1 MRAGLI
7 SPVERRE
14 GGGDGRGI
22 ERDEREGERRCT
34 RLTGDIEIEDVVDVE
49 DLIDQLS
56 NMLVDNEDLPRAGGD
71 GLDLVEEACGKKG
84 GSASAA
90 GCPPEVGGGAG
101 WAAKECEQTS
111 LGDVDEGDRHRACEE
126 GEGESELGC
135 GECRLGERGE
145 GGRLR
150 LM

>member
-1 MRAGLI
+1 
-7 SPVERRE
+7 
-14 GGGDGRGI
+14 
-22 ERDEREGERRCT
+22 
-34 RLTGDIEIEDVVDVE
+34 
-49 DLIDQLS
+49 
-56 NMLVDNEDLPRAGGD
+56 MLVDNEDLPRAGGD